1 MNMRA
6 LLIAFLLLP
15 LLAHAGSGVL
25 REDTATQVAI
35 GPFLDGTD
43 GVTAETALTVTEWDC
58 DLVKHA
64 NSSMAA
70 TSITITASGGSNDA
84 AHLQSGIYSLE
95 LTATDTNTAGRL
107 ILICDHATPTTFMP
121 VRHEWMVMP
130 TQEYDSLYGTDV
142 QQVHVVEFTANV
154 IDAASLAADAGT
166 EIGTA
171 TWASATRTL
180 TAATNIT
187 STGGTTV
194 PQTGDSFA
202 RIGAPVG
209 ASLSADLQVVDG
221 NVDAILVDTGT
232 TLDGYLTAL
241 LRQIHTTTIATLASQ
256 TSFTLTAGSADNDAY
271 NGWEIIV
278 TDQSTSTQKAV
289 GMVQDYVGS
298 TRTVTLMVDPGVFT
312 MATGDTVTLRPA
324 NANVR
329 QINCYEVTADGTI
342 GTEWAG
348 TGDGGC

>member
-1 MNMRA
+1 MNIRA
-6 LLIAFLLLP
+6 LLVALLALP

-64 NSSMAA
+64 DSSMAA
-70 TSITITASGGSNDA
+70 TALTITASAGSNDA
-84 AHLQSGIYSLE
+84 VHLQSGVYSLE

-107 ILICDHATPTTFMP
+107 ILVCDHATPTTFMP

-202 RIGAPVG
+202 RLGAPAG
-209 ASLSADLQVVDG
+209 ASVSADIAAVPTAG
-221 NVDAILVDTGT
+221 ENVTELFTQQRVLTGT
-232 TLDGYLTAL
+232 CDSGS
-241 LRQIHTTTIATLASQ
+241 TTTCVDDALTQAAESQ
-256 TSFTLTAGSADNDAY
+256 LDDRLICFSDSWCALITGFT
-271 NGWEIIV
+271 
-278 TDQSTSTQKAV
+278 
-289 GMVQDYVGS
+289 
-298 TRTVTLMVDPGVFT
+298 PGT
-312 MATGDTVTLRPA
+312 DTVTTTKVAPSTRASLGYTIFPA
-324 NANVR
+324 
-329 QINCYEVTADGTI
+329 TAQ
-342 GTEWAG
+342 
-348 TGDGGC
+348 